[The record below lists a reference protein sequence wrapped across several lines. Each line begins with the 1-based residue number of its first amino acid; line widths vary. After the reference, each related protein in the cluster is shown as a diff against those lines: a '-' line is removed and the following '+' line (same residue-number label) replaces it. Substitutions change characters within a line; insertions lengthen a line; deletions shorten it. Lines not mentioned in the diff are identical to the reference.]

1 MKYKDLLHFEPI
13 QSVIK
18 LTDADTPDIAATLV
32 KNYVFSKKIKEDLT
46 AIILRNLNTTPNYET
61 KGIQIVGSYGTG
73 KSHLM
78 SVVSAIAENE
88 NLSDFLSD
96 TTLKEAFSTIA
107 GRYKVLRFEI
117 GNTKPLVEIVFDRLQ
132 TWLDQA
138 GVDFQFD
145 PDSKKSWKSQIQEML
160 AAFEGKYPDAH
171 FLLVIDELLEYLK
184 GRTPNELNNDLMLL
198 RQLGEACDNA
208 RFKFMF
214 GVQELLY
221 RSPEFQHQ
229 AEMLNKIEDRYQ
241 DLNINKDDVSYVVKE
256 RLLKKDLHQK
266 QQIRTHLNQFSNLF
280 EGINANLNEYVDLFP
295 VHPAYINYFEK
306 IRHGKSQREILK
318 ILSAKFDLLQNE
330 TVPEDKPGLI
340 TYDSYWHDL
349 ADNPSMLTFPDIRAV
364 KDKSEIIAEK
374 INSYFSGPRA
384 SKKNLAQSIANA
396 LAIRILCDDLDK
408 RNGATAQ
415 SLKEDLC
422 ITIAGVEDAEL
433 LTAAID
439 NTAKQIISA
448 TAGQYVEQNPLNTE
462 FHLRTEGGINIS
474 QIVKEYADQAIK
486 REPKTANE
494 YWYDFLQHAL
504 GISGPN
510 YRTGFKIWQHSLEW
524 IDKKSFRLGYIFF
537 GNHNERSTT
546 EPIQQFYLFFSP
558 IFSDME
564 RKNGE
569 DEVYFDF
576 SGLSDIF
583 RETICLYGAA
593 RAKEGSAPSN
603 QKQLFK
609 NEVETHFKRAAELFE
624 KEFVEAT
631 RVIYQNESKPLG
643 AYPLPGAG
651 NTKEFL
657 FSNVAAKVLNPH
669 FNNTF
674 PHYPAFKDL
683 LQPLTKDNF
692 KGRIES
698 ALSKILKPQQSNR
711 DGDAILAGLG
721 LWNGTNINRDH
732 SRYADALLERL
743 KKKGD
748 GKVLNR
754 DEVLES
760 LWVNDNL
767 WYAHDF
773 GLEYQLQFV
782 IMAALAF
789 LGDLDIHWSGNKN
802 LSATNINLLNELN
815 EADYFTFQYVKAP
828 QGLPV
833 RPLKAL
839 FSGLGLPDFSVE
851 LDKPDTIAAI
861 VTRAR
866 EMSERCVR
874 VRADVAKGIACRQV
888 LLLPEHETQKIKSE
902 LDVLASLLDGVQTY
916 NTFGKLKAFK
926 YTEEELTTA
935 FAAFAHCKDIEK
947 LAERAQKFEKLI
959 GYLYT
964 AQSYVVESDKPLYD
978 DIQREISRLG
988 AVLLP
993 GNEAEIKK
1001 YEALLN
1007 SLIDQ
1012 YAEYYLNYYAKCR
1025 LSSPD
1030 SAIKERLLVSDP
1042 RRICDALSEADF
1054 INPVEYKNWL
1064 GALTSLKPAEP
1075 GLTRAR
1081 VKEEPYQ
1088 DFNPREYYGKPN
1100 FTIRQLEEQLDQILT
1115 NWTEALRA
1123 VLGDPG
1129 MNEKL
1134 NLLAPHETALVTGFR
1149 DGNMSLT
1156 TENAPTLVQILH
1168 QLSQGIEKVEIN
1180 GDELRSRLARPLA
1193 PQDMIDTFTEFINE
1207 KCKGRERNK
1216 VRILL
1221 K

>member
-1 MKYKDLLHFEPI
+1 MTYKDLIHFEPI

-18 LTDADTPDIAATLV
+18 LTDADEPDMAATLV
-32 KNYVFSKKIKEDLT
+32 KNYVFSKKIREDL
-46 AIILRNLNTTPNYET
+46 AAVILRNLKTVPNYET

-88 NLSDFLSD
+88 KLSDLLSD
-96 TTLKEAFSTIA
+96 PSLKEAFASIA
-107 GRYKVLRFEI
+107 GKYKVLRFEI
-117 GNTKPLVEIVFDRLQ
+117 GNTKPLVEIVFDRLEE
-132 TWLDQA
+132 WLAGA
-138 GVDFQFD
+138 GVDFHFD
-145 PDSKKSWKSQIQEML
+145 PDSKKSWKEQIQHML
-160 AAFEGKYPDAH
+160 AAFEAKFPEKH

-198 RQLGEACDNA
+198 RQLGEACDNS

-229 AEMLNKIEDRYQ
+229 AEMLNKIEDRYE
-241 DLNINKDDVSYVVKE
+241 DLIITKDDVSFVVKE
-256 RLLKKDLHQK
+256 RLLKKDIHQK
-266 QQIRTHLNQFSNLF
+266 QQIRDHLLRFSNLF
-280 EGINANLNEYVDLFP
+280 EGISAQLSEYVDLFP

-318 ILSAKFDLLQNE
+318 ILSAKFGLLQNE
-330 TVPEDKPGLI
+330 KVPEDNPGLI

-374 INSYFSGPRA
+374 INSHFSGARA
-384 SKKNLAQSIANA
+384 NRKTLARAIANA

-408 RNGATAQ
+408 RNGATAL

-422 ITIAGVEDAEL
+422 ITIAGADEAEL
-433 LTAAID
+433 LTAAIES
-439 NTAKQIISA
+439 TAKQIISA

-474 QIVKEYADQAIK
+474 QIVREYADQAIK

-494 YWYDFLQHAL
+494 YWYEFLQQAL
-504 GISGPN
+504 GIAGPN

-546 EPIQQFYLFFSP
+546 EPVQEFYLFFSP
-558 IFSDME
+558 LFSDTE
-564 RKNGE
+564 RINGA
-569 DEVYFDF
+569 DEVYFDL
-576 SGLSDIF
+576 SGLSDVF

-609 NEVETHFKRAAELFE
+609 NEVETHFRYASELFE
-624 KEFVEAT
+624 KEFVDAT
-631 RVIYQNESKPLG
+631 RVVHQNDTKPLRSF
-643 AYPLPGAG
+643 PLPGAG
-651 NTKEFL
+651 NTKEFM
-657 FSNVAAKVLNPH
+657 FSQVAAKVLNPY
-669 FNNTF
+669 FSDKY

-683 LQPLTKDNF
+683 IQPLSKDNF

-698 ALSKILKPQQSNR
+698 ALTKITKPQQSNR

-743 KKKGD
+743 KQKGD

-754 DEVLES
+754 DEILQLHWANE
-760 LWVNDNL
+760 NL
-767 WYAHDF
+767 WYAADY

-782 IMAALAF
+782 VMAALAF
-789 LGDLDIHWSGNKN
+789 LGDLELHWSGNKN
-802 LSATNINLLNELN
+802 LAATNINLLNELSDTDFFN
-815 EADYFTFQYVKAP
+815 FQYVKAP

-833 RPLKAL
+833 RALKAL
-839 FSGLGLPDFSVE
+839 FSGMSLPDHSSE
-851 LDKPDTIAAI
+851 LEKPDTIAAI

-866 EMSERCVR
+866 EMSERSVR
-874 VRADVAKGIACRQV
+874 VRADVAQGIACRQV
-888 LLLPEHETQKIKSE
+888 PLLPEHEAQKIKSE
-902 LDVLASLLDGVQTY
+902 LDELVALLDGVQTY
-916 NTFGKLKAFK
+916 NTYGKLKSFK
-926 YTEEELTTA
+926 YSEAALATA
-935 FAAFAHCKDIEK
+935 FAAYAHCQTIEK
-947 LAERAQKFEKLI
+947 LAERAKKFEKLI

-978 DIQREISRLG
+978 DIQDAISRLG
-988 AVLLP
+988 AVLMP
-993 GNEAEIKK
+993 GNEADIKK

-1012 YAEYYLNYYAKCR
+1012 YTDYYLNYYTKCR
-1025 LSSPD
+1025 LSSAD
-1030 SAIKERLLVSDP
+1030 DATKVRLLASDEKQ
-1042 RRICDALSEADF
+1042 ICDALCDADF
-1054 INPVEYKNWL
+1054 INPVEYKNWRD
-1064 GALTSLKPAEP
+1064 ALLSLKPADP
-1075 GLTRAR
+1075 NISKAR

-1088 DFNPREYYGKPN
+1088 DFNPREYYGKPS
-1100 FTIRQLEEQLDQILT
+1100 FTIRQLEEQLDTILKS
-1115 NWTEALRA
+1115 WTDALRA
-1123 VLGDPG
+1123 VFGDPG
-1129 MNEKL
+1129 MTEKL
-1134 NLLAPHETALVTGFR
+1134 SLLAPQETALVTGFR
-1149 DGNMSLT
+1149 DGNTALST
-1156 TENAPTLVQILH
+1156 DNAPALVRILQ
-1168 QLSQGIEKVEIN
+1168 QLSQGIEKVEIHA
-1180 GDELRSRLARPLA
+1180 GELNTLLARPLS
-1193 PQDMIDTFTEFINE
+1193 PQETIDAFTDFINE

-1216 VRILL
+1216 VRILF